1 MSNSIPDPDVAQIP
15 EDLPPVQPPSAGFIV
30 QLFVVP
36 GLIVAGVVGTWW
48 LFSKLGSG
56 DQDWQ
61 SLVVELQHP
70 NPHRRGR
77 AELGL
82 AQMLN
87 ADQKRGNEG
96 QHLST
101 NPDLARAL
109 SDVLVTELKRGGQT
123 DEELNYKA
131 FLARTLGLFDLPDAV
146 LPALTQAM
154 QADHDREIRKNAIGA
169 LAVMTDRMTSGG
181 LGAPSDSVAQQLL
194 AVSTDADPLIR
205 QLSAFSLGLFPQPA
219 ARERLA
225 VLLEDSDPDT
235 RINAAIGLARA
246 GDSRG
251 TGVFRD
257 VLHRAADGA
266 DRGSAVEYE
275 QFVALKN
282 SLAAIER
289 LAEKLAPEQRQE
301 LIPLL
306 EPLATNFHEPKIR
319 ISAQTAL
326 AALKATETTER

>member
-1 MSNSIPDPDVAQIP
+1 MSHSIPDPDVAQIP
-15 EDLPPVQPPSAGFIV
+15 EDLPPVQPPSAGFII

-36 GLIVAGVVGTWW
+36 GLIVLGVVGTWW
-48 LFSKLGSG
+48 LFSKVGSG

-87 ADQKRGNEG
+87 ADQKRGADG

-109 SDVLVTELKRGGQT
+109 SDVLTAELKRGGQT

-154 QADHDREIRKNAIGA
+154 QPDLDREIRKNAIGA
-169 LAVMTDRMTSGG
+169 LAVMTDRMTTGN
-181 LGAPSDSVAQQLL
+181 LGAPSESVARQLL
-194 AVSTDADPLIR
+194 TVSTDADPLIR
-205 QLSAFSLGLFPQPA
+205 QLSAFSLGLFPQPE

-225 VLLEDSDPDT
+225 VLLDDSDPDT
-235 RINAAIGLARA
+235 RINAAIGLARG

-251 TGVFRD
+251 TGVFRE
-257 VLHRAADGA
+257 VLQHASSGA
-266 DRGSAVEYE
+266 DPGSAVEYE

-289 LAEKLAPEQRQE
+289 LAVKLTPDQKQE
-301 LIPLL
+301 LIPML
-306 EPLATNFHEPKIR
+306 EPVASNFREPKIR
-319 ISAQTAL
+319 IAAQTAL
-326 AALKATETTER
+326 AAMKGAKAPQP

>member
-1 MSNSIPDPDVAQIP
+1 MSNSIPDPDVARIP
-15 EDLPPVQPPSAGFIV
+15 EELPPVQPPSAGFII

-36 GLIVAGVVGTWW
+36 GLIVAGVVGVWW
-48 LFSKLGSG
+48 MFSKLGSG

-61 SLVVELQHP
+61 SLVIELQHP
-70 NPHRRGR
+70 NPQRRGR

-87 ADQKRGNEG
+87 ADQKRGAEG

-101 NPDLARAL
+101 NPELARAL
-109 SDVLVTELKRGGQT
+109 SDVLVTELKRGGQSE
-123 DEELNYKA
+123 EELNYKA
-131 FLARTLGLFDLPDAV
+131 FLARTLGLFDLPDAI
-146 LPALTQAM
+146 LPALTLAM
-154 QADHDREIRKNAIGA
+154 QPDHDREIRKNAIGA
-169 LAVMTDRMTSGG
+169 LAVMTDRMATGE
-181 LGAPSDSVAQQLL
+181 LGAPSEPVATQLL
-194 AVSTDADPLIR
+194 TASTDADPLIR

-235 RINAAIGLARA
+235 RINAAIGLARG

-251 TGVFRD
+251 TDVFRD
-257 VLHRAADGA
+257 VLQRASTEVDH
-266 DRGSAVEYE
+266 GSAVEYE

-289 LAEKLAPEQRQE
+289 LAGKLTPEQRRE
-301 LIPLL
+301 LVPLL
-306 EPLATNFHEPKIR
+306 EPVAGNYHEPKIR
-319 ISAQTAL
+319 IAAQTAL
-326 AALKATETTER
+326 SAVKAAEASGR